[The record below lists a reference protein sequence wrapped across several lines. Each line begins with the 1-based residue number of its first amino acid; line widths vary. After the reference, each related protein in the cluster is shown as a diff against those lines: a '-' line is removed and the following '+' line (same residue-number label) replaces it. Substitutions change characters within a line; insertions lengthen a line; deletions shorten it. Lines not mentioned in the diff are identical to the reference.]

1 MKSVFEVKFFLGVFG
16 GVGYPGSAASFRG
29 ELAVGMPAVRGVQS
43 SRSAAARVTSYRSVA
58 RFLC

>member
-29 ELAVGMPAVRGVQS
+29 ESAVGMPAVLGGFEGS
-43 SRSAAARVTSYRSVA
+43 SPLVRPLLA
-58 RFLC
+58 